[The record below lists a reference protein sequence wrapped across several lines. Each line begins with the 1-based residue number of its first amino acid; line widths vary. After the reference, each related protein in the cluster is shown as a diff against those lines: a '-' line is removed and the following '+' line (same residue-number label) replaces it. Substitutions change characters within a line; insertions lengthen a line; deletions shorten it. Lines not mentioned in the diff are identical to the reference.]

1 MYGTRA
7 AVFGASL
14 LLAVGSGSALANTI
28 DVINGADTV
37 IGTVTITGGTAVG
50 YVAHTAP
57 DATTLPTIGCAATN
71 CVLADDPFFQN
82 ASFAHLI
89 TGIAPPN
96 DANESAA
103 MNVVLGTPGQF
114 DSGDISKDEDSDN
127 PPFDAFGHFI
137 LKFGGGPDDHAFFTL
152 VSGGPNVTVSF
163 VRADGDTEFLSHVS
177 SFAAVPVP
185 GPIVGAGL
193 PGLIVA
199 GGGLLAWLRGRRKH
213 AAA

>member
-1 MYGTRA
+1 MYGSRA

-14 LLAVGSGSALANTI
+14 LMAMSSGFARANTI
-28 DVINGADTV
+28 DVINGDDTV
-37 IGTVTITGGTAVG
+37 LGTVTITGGTAVG
-50 YVAHTAP
+50 YVAHTAADGTP
-57 DATTLPTIGCAATN
+57 LPTIGCAATN

-82 ASFAHLI
+82 ATFAHVI

-103 MNVVLGTPGQF
+103 LNVVLGTPGQF

-137 LKFGGGPDDHAFFTL
+137 LKFGSGPDDHAFFTL

-163 VRADGDTEFLSHVS
+163 DPAITGFGLSHVS
-177 SFAAVPVP
+177 SFPAVAVP

-193 PGLIVA
+193 PGLVFA
-199 GGGLLAWLRGRRKH
+199 CGGLLAWWRSKRKH
-213 AAA
+213 ATAV